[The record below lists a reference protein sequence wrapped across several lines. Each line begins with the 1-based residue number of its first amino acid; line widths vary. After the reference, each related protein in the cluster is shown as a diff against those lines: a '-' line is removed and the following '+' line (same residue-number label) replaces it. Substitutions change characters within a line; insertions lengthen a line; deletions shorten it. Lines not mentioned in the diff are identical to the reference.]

1 MLRRILGIV
10 MIGLGLGC
18 GTAQAHPHVFV
29 TAAIAIRF
37 DVTGKLTGVD
47 ETFTFDDVFSSF
59 STQGLDTN
67 GDGKLSREE
76 LAPLAT
82 TNITAMKEFDYYTY
96 ASHGKDWRDF
106 DDPKDYWPEDKNGVL
121 VLHFFLP
128 FKVPA
133 PVNSAVVVPL
143 KDSGVC
149 SMRPSILCA
158 ADCFVISQPPSSSSA
173 PRAAAEQHIDDGIMA
188 PGGRNDPTLEDGDHA
203 GSRLCRLPV

>member
-37 DVTGKLTGVD
+37 DATGKLTGVD

-106 DDPKDYWPEDKNGVL
+106 DDPKEYWLEDKNGVL
-121 VLHFFLP
+121 PVLRQAVGHDRSGGAGAYDDKVEFLHVSQLIP
-128 FKVPA
+128 RKMP
-133 PVNSAVVVPL
+133 SMCPL
-143 KDSGVC
+143 YTASV
-149 SMRPSILCA
+149 
-158 ADCFVISQPPSSSSA
+158 
-173 PRAAAEQHIDDGIMA
+173 
-188 PGGRNDPTLEDGDHA
+188 
-203 GSRLCRLPV
+203 

>member
-37 DVTGKLTGVD
+37 DATGKLTGVD

-106 DDPKDYWPEDKNGVL
+106 DDPKDYWLEDKNGVL

-133 PVNSAVVVPL
+133 PVDGQL
-143 KDSGVC
+143 
-149 SMRPSILCA
+149 SIE
-158 ADCFVISQPPSSSSA
+158 V
-173 PRAAAEQHIDDGIMA
+173 R
-188 PGGRNDPTLEDGDHA
+188 DPTIYVAFRMADQDSVRLIDAPPGCSVEAAKPDPDA
-203 GSRLCRLPV
+203 GYAQRNRMTVTCKPAASH

>member
-1 MLRRILGIV
+1 MLRGIVPVV
-10 MIGLGLGC
+10 MIGLGLTC
-18 GTAQAHPHVFV
+18 GVAQAHPHVFV
-29 TAAIAIRF
+29 TASISIRF
-37 DVTGKLTGVD
+37 DAAGKLTGVD

-106 DDPKDYWPEDKNGVL
+106 DDPKEYWLEDKNGVL

-133 PVNSAVVVPL
+133 PVDGQL
-143 KDSGVC
+143 
-149 SMRPSILCA
+149 SIE
-158 ADCFVISQPPSSSSA
+158 V
-173 PRAAAEQHIDDGIMA
+173 R
-188 PGGRNDPTLEDGDHA
+188 DPTIYVAFRMADQDSVRLIGAPPGCSVEPVKPDPDA
-203 GSRLCRLPV
+203 GYAQRNRMTVTCTPAASH